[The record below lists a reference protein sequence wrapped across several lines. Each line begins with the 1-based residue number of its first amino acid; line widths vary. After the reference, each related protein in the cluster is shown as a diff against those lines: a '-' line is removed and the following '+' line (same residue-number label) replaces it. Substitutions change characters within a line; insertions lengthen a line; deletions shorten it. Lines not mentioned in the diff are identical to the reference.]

1 MENNERKNN
10 RSVFYAIMGVAT
22 LVITLIG
29 ATFAYFVA
37 TTNSAANAITTGS
50 TTVSLTFDDNTVVNY
65 SSGSGNKWFDVTS
78 GNDKALH
85 IVTNGDMVSGKPVEL
100 LTGIRDS
107 LIPVDTI
114 CTAEEATIQD
124 PKRVCTEG
132 AGKTLTVFAKGGYSF
147 VDKDDLDNDSNTNE
161 SIDYEYAGANEFD
174 CRDANGN
181 SICSVY
187 SFTVTN
193 PANVSQTIYP
203 SFKVK
208 SNGFETLKYAV
219 FKGTPAQ
226 IAATKTSGA
235 GWDVNGTVV
244 STTTTMFG
252 SQVTNLG
259 AQSFTKTVSST
270 AVRKQV
276 RANPGDLVISASK
289 VGAPNSV
296 ETWLDSQVSGG
307 YNRWT
312 GSTMSTDSWTTSDK
326 SAIAANWERLVQILD
341 PNESLTY
348 TMIFWIEETYDNQ
361 SDKDMTKNFEAQV
374 LFTTEGNGTGVTGS
388 LIMR

>member
-10 RSVFYAIMGVAT
+10 RGVFYAIMGVAT

-50 TTVSLTFDDNTVVNY
+50 TTVSLSFDDNTV
-65 SSGSGNKWFDVTS
+65 SSTKVDTTTGSS
-78 GNDKALH
+78 KALH
-85 IVTNGDMVSGKPVEL
+85 VVTDKDGNQL
-100 LTGIRDS
+100 ATGIRGS

-114 CTAEEATIQD
+114 CTSAEASMTD
-124 PKRVCTEG
+124 GRKCTEG
-132 AGKTLTVFAKGGYSF
+132 AGKTLTVFATGKYT
-147 VDKDDLDNDSNTNE
+147 DT
-161 SIDYEYAGANEFD
+161 IATDYRYAGAGAND

-208 SNGFETLKYAV
+208 SNGFGNLKYAV

-226 IAATKTSGA
+226 VDASTKQ
-235 GWDVNGTVV
+235 WDVNGTVV
-244 STTTTMFG
+244 TTNMSTFG
-252 SQVTNLG
+252 NAATANGGV
-259 AQSFTKTVSST
+259 SFANTIASTVE
-270 AVRKQV
+270 RKKAI
-276 RANPGDLVISASK
+276 ANPGDLVISAKS
-289 VGAPNSV
+289 VGAAESV
-296 ETWLDSQVSGG
+296 ESWLASQNLGFTNDDG
-307 YNRWT
+307 RI
-312 GSTMSTDSWTTSDK
+312 D
-326 SAIAANWERLVQILD
+326 ANVADWGRLVQILD

-348 TMIFWIEETYDNQ
+348 TIIFWIEETYNNQ
-361 SDKDMTKNFEAQV
+361 SGADMTKNFEASV
-374 LFTTEGNGTGVTGS
+374 SFTTEGNGTGVTGS